1 MRLKASYDGICPFP
15 GTREAETRGWRED
28 GAGPYSESEAS
39 LGFIANPRLMT
50 KPIKGF
56 EV

>member
-1 MRLKASYDGICPFP
+1 MMAYVRFPVPERL
-15 GTREAETRGWRED
+15 RLED

-39 LGFIANPRLMT
+39 FGSIANPCLKT